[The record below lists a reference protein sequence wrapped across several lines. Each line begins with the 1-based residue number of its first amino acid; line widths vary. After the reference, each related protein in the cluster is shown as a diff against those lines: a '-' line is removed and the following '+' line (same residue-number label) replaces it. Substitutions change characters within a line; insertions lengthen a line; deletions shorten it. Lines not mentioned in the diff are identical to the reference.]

1 MEMIRALI
9 GSDEGPQTALQLCV
23 RALFLLAFGVIC
35 VRVAGRK
42 TFARAS
48 PLDIIVAVVLG
59 SNLSRMMIGNVE
71 FLPSLAATLALVVA
85 SRLLEIATLHWGL
98 LARLLKGTPVVLV
111 RDGIMDPRAMHR
123 HGISEA
129 DLAEGLRLEQHER
142 LQDVRLATLEG
153 GGQIS
158 IVPREH

>member
-1 MEMIRALI
+1 
-9 GSDEGPQTALQLCV
+9 
-23 RALFLLAFGVIC
+23 
-35 VRVAGRK
+35 
-42 TFARAS
+42 
-48 PLDIIVAVVLG
+48 
-59 SNLSRMMIGNVE
+59 
-71 FLPSLAATLALVVA
+71 
-85 SRLLEIATLHWGL
+85 
-98 LARLLKGTPVVLV
+98 
-111 RDGIMDPRAMHR
+111 MHR